1 MITTNILERQEIELT
16 PQQQKLLVSGWGEET
31 LSSATVESIVY
42 LSSGIKVRGYLAY
55 PANRLPGVKFPCVLW
70 NRGGYKKSGFID
82 RFTARGIFG
91 LMASWG
97 YVVLATMY
105 RGSVEGE
112 ADDALGWGAVDDV
125 ISIMD
130 VANELPF
137 ADTTQWGI
145 EGWSRG
151 GFTSLN
157 VLRKKPVFKAA
168 IFSGAICDL
177 YKDFSSR
184 DFFAGELKKEYP
196 DDNTII
202 NGLSP
207 MHCISELPKETNYLF
222 LHGSKDKTVPP
233 AHSIE
238 LASAMLT
245 EGFNLRLCVLE
256 GGDHF
261 LRTHRKETESLR
273 KLWFEKYLR

>member
-1 MITTNILERQEIELT
+1 M
-16 PQQQKLLVSGWGEET
+16 LVSGWGLET
-31 LSSATVESIVY
+31 LQSTKVESLVY
-42 LSSGIKVRGYLAY
+42 NSSGIKVKGYLAY
-55 PANRLPGVKFPCVLW
+55 PAGGKPDTAYPCMLW
-70 NRGGYKKSGFID
+70 NRGGYKNSGFID
-82 RFTARGIFG
+82 TFTSRGIFG
-91 LMASWG
+91 QLASWG

-112 ADDALGWGAVDDV
+112 SEDMLGWSAVDDV
-125 ISIMD
+125 LAIMD

-137 ADTTQWGI
+137 ADTSRWGI

-157 VLRKKPVFKAA
+157 VLRKKPVFRAA

-177 YKDFSSR
+177 HKDFSSR

-196 DDNTII
+196 ANVRAVEE
-202 NGLSP
+202 LSP
-207 MHCISELPKETNYLF
+207 MLAINQLPKETNYLF
-222 LHGSKDKTVPP
+222 LHGAKDATVPP
-233 AHSIE
+233 AHSIDM
-238 LASAMLT
+238 ASAMLS

-261 LRTHRKETESLR
+261 LRNHREETARLR
-273 KLWFEKYLR
+273 RMWLEKYLG